1 MKEMM
6 TMIDTKTH
14 NKLFE
19 KMVKE
24 QAKYRNWLLSLPPP
38 DILDHAHEYC
48 VREDILSSL
57 ERDELDAKDARA
69 LLRSPAPLE
78 DIYKDWQKRDPT
90 YMEDIRDT
98 ILDHARKNIQQEQ
111 ER

>member
-1 MKEMM
+1 
-6 TMIDTKTH
+6 MIDTKTH
-14 NKLFE
+14 NRLFE

-24 QAKYRNWLLSLPPP
+24 QAKYRNWLMSLPPP
-38 DILDHAHEYC
+38 DILDHAYEYC
-48 VREDILSSL
+48 VREDILCSL
-57 ERDELDAKDARA
+57 ECDELDERDAKA
-69 LLRSPAPLE
+69 LLKSPAPLE

-98 ILDHARKNIQQEQ
+98 ILDRARKIIQREQEQ

>member
-1 MKEMM
+1 M
-6 TMIDTKTH
+6 TDAKTH

-24 QAKYRNWLLSLPPP
+24 QAKYRNWLLTLPPRE
-38 DILDHAHEYC
+38 ILDHAYEYC
-48 VREDILSSL
+48 VREDILCSL
-57 ERDELDAKDARA
+57 ECDELDGKDARA
-69 LLRSPAPLE
+69 LLKSPTPLE
-78 DIYKDWQKRDPT
+78 DIYRDWQKRDHT

-98 ILDHARKNIQQEQ
+98 ILDRARKNIQREQEQ